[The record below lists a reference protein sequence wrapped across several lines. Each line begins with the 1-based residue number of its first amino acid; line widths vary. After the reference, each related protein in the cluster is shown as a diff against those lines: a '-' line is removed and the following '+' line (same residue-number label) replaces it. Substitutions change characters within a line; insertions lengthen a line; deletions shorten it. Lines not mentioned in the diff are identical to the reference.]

1 MIADHSR
8 REAVLLLTSY
18 IHSLCGVIAVC
29 ILLHFSYQINSFL
42 DNYKP
47 EDDTPSEMNDDNLNS
62 TLVCKG
68 KKRQNRSL
76 HEVLITLQQ
85 EQMEA
90 KREHEERNTMFFRQI
105 MEKQCGADAEEKE
118 IIGSFCQSC
127 PNGLQERIN
136 KK

>member
-1 MIADHSR
+1 
-8 REAVLLLTSY
+8 
-18 IHSLCGVIAVC
+18 
-29 ILLHFSYQINSFL
+29 
-42 DNYKP
+42 
-47 EDDTPSEMNDDNLNS
+47 MNDDNLNS

-105 MEKQCGADAEEKE
+105 MEKQRGADAEEKE
-118 IIGSFCQSC
+118 IIGSFC
-127 PNGLQERIN
+127 
-136 KK
+136 